1 MGIVNHMAH
10 TVSTQAVSVRDQQVA
25 KPVLSELR
33 LLSWGLF
40 YFPIF
45 LFCLPTAPLYLVVSL
60 SYSLLRSMFSSSC
73 SKLPMSINRL

>member
-10 TVSTQAVSVRDQQVA
+10 TVSTQAVSVHDPQVA
-25 KPVLSELR
+25 KPVLSKLR
-33 LLSWGLF
+33 LLSPGLF

-60 SYSLLRSMFSSSC
+60 S
-73 SKLPMSINRL
+73 KLPMSINENLGWLKPRH